1 MQFNTQTMLYSDL
14 LIPFEQQVFLTKPD
28 LSEEESLEL
37 ASMLFFDSLK
47 LQININDDTS
57 LTQSTIDRLSIIFLN
72 RFFDREI
79 GFETERKF
87 RMKLKSIINS
97 KSDYYSRKFS
107 ISFNNFLK
115 ENVSFK
121 KVYERGRNSTINTI
135 NEATG
140 IGSSESKNDDTRNNN
155 VSRNT
160 NDNNFTRDIIEN
172 TPDERLN
179 LTSNASDG
187 SGVINKASQIQE
199 HKTTN
204 KQDLTGNETSTG
216 NQTGTASYNSKDN
229 LNSDTT
235 GHEQENYDDSTKGY
249 DFRNVTQGKVY
260 QDYLNS
266 LESVFDEIL
275 EDCDKCFMQIWI

>member
-1 MQFNTQTMLYSDL
+1 MQFNIQTMQYSDL
-14 LIPFEQQVFLTKPD
+14 LIPFEQKVYETQPE

-37 ASMLFFDSLK
+37 ASMLFFEKLK
-47 LQININDDTS
+47 LDFKINNDPI
-57 LTQSTIDRLSIIFLN
+57 LTQATIDRLSIMFLD

-87 RMKLKSIINS
+87 RMKLKSVLNS
-97 KSDYYSRKFS
+97 RSDYYSHKFS
-107 ISFNNFLK
+107 LSFISFLK
-115 ENVSFK
+115 DNVSLK
-121 KVYERGRNSTINTI
+121 KEYDRTRNSNINAQ

-140 IGSSESKNDDTRNNN
+140 TGTSENTSDDTRSND
-155 VSRNT
+155 VTRNT
-160 NDNNFTRDIIEN
+160 NNNNFTRDLLEN

-199 HKTTN
+199 HKTTD

-229 LNSDTT
+229 LNSNTT
-235 GHEQENYDDSTKGY
+235 GNETENYDDSTIGY
-249 DFRNVTQGKVY
+249 DYRNVSQGRVY
-260 QDYLNS
+260 QDFVNS
-266 LESVFDEIL
+266 LQNVFEEIL

>member
-1 MQFNTQTMLYSDL
+1 MQFNIQTMLYSDL
-14 LIPFEQQVFLTKPD
+14 LIPYEQKIYETKPD
-28 LSEEESLEL
+28 LDEEESLEL
-37 ASMLFFDSLK
+37 ASMLYFDSLK
-47 LQININDDTS
+47 LDLLINNDKT
-57 LTQSTIDRLSIIFLN
+57 LTQATIDKFALVFLN

-79 GFETERKF
+79 GYETKRKF
-87 RMKLKSIINS
+87 KMKLKSVLNS
-97 KSDYYSRKFS
+97 RSDYYSQKFS

-115 ENVSFK
+115 ENVSLRK
-121 KVYERGRNSTINTI
+121 EYERGRNSNINTV

-140 IGSSESKNDDTRNNN
+140 TGSSQNKSDDTRVND

-179 LTSNASDG
+179 LTSNSTDG

-204 KQDLTGNETSTG
+204 KQDLNGNETSTG

-229 LNSDTT
+229 INSDTT
-235 GHEQENYDDSTKGY
+235 GVEKETYDDSTVGF
-249 DFRNVTQGKVY
+249 DFRNVTQGRVY

-266 LESVFDEIL
+266 LQNVFEEML
-275 EDCDKCFMQIWI
+275 EDCDKCFMQIWV

>member
-1 MQFNTQTMLYSDL
+1 MQFNVQTMLYSDL
-14 LIPFEQQVFLTKPD
+14 LIPFEQKVFLTQPE
-28 LSEEESLEL
+28 LNEEESLEL

-47 LQININDDTS
+47 LDLNINDDNI
-57 LTQSTIDRLSIIFLN
+57 LTQATVDRLALNFLN

-97 KSDYYSRKFS
+97 RADYYSQKFS
-107 ISFNNFLK
+107 LSFTKFLNANVYLKK
-115 ENVSFK
+115 E
-121 KVYERGRNSTINTI
+121 YERGRNTNVNTV

-140 IGSSESKNDDTRNNN
+140 TGDSTNTSDDTRTND
-155 VSRNT
+155 VTRNT
-160 NDNNFTRDIIEN
+160 GDKNFTRDIIEN

-179 LTSNASDG
+179 LTSNSSDG

-204 KQDLTGNETSTG
+204 NQDLTGNETSTG
-216 NQTGTASYNSKDN
+216 NQTGSASYNSKDN

-235 GHEQENYDDSTKGY
+235 GVEKENYDDSTKGY
-249 DFRNVTQGKVY
+249 DFRNVSQGKVY
-260 QDYLNS
+260 QDYVNS
-266 LESVFDEIL
+266 LQNVFEEIL
-275 EDCDKCFMQIWI
+275 EDCDKCFLQIWV

>member
-1 MQFNTQTMLYSDL
+1 MQFNIQTMLYSDF
-14 LIPFEQQVFLTKPD
+14 LIPYEQKVYETKPD
-28 LSEEESLEL
+28 IDEEASLEL

-47 LQININDDTS
+47 LELNINNDQQ
-57 LTQSTIDRLSIIFLN
+57 LTQATIDRLALMFLN

-87 RMKLKSIINS
+87 RMKLKSVLNT
-97 KSDYYSRKFS
+97 KSDYYSQKFS

-115 ENVSFK
+115 ENVDLK
-121 KVYERGRNSTINTI
+121 KVYERGRNTNVNTV

-140 IGSSESKNDDTRNNN
+140 IGDSTNTSDDTRTND
-155 VSRNT
+155 VTRNT
-160 NDNNFTRDIIEN
+160 GDKNFTRDIVEN

-179 LTSNASDG
+179 LTSNSADG

-204 KQDLTGNETSTG
+204 NQDLTGNERSTG
-216 NQTGTASYNSKDN
+216 NQTGSASYNSKDN

-235 GHEQENYDDSTKGY
+235 GVEKENYDDSTKGY

-260 QDYLNS
+260 RDYIDS
-266 LESVFDEIL
+266 LQNVFEEIL
-275 EDCDKCFMQIWI
+275 DDCDKCFMQIWI

>member
-1 MQFNTQTMLYSDL
+1 MQFNIQTLLYSDF
-14 LIPFEQQVFLTKPD
+14 LIPYEQKVYETKPD
-28 LSEEESLEL
+28 IDEEASLEL

-47 LQININDDTS
+47 LEININNDQQ
-57 LTQSTIDRLSIIFLN
+57 LTQATIDRLALMFLN

-87 RMKLKSIINS
+87 KMKLKSILNT
-97 KSDYYSRKFS
+97 KSDYYSQKFS

-115 ENVSFK
+115 ENVDLK
-121 KVYERGRNSTINTI
+121 KVYERGRNTNVNTV

-140 IGSSESKNDDTRNNN
+140 TGDSTNTSNDTRTNN
-155 VSRNT
+155 VTRNT
-160 NDNNFTRDIIEN
+160 GDKNFTRDIIEN

-179 LTSNASDG
+179 LTSNSADG

-204 KQDLTGNETSTG
+204 NQDLTGNESSTG
-216 NQTGTASYNSKDN
+216 NQTGSASYNSKDN

-235 GHEQENYDDSTKGY
+235 GVETENYDDSTKGY

-260 QDYLNS
+260 RDYIDS
-266 LESVFDEIL
+266 LQNVFEEIL
-275 EDCDKCFMQIWI
+275 EDCDKCFMQIWV

>member
-1 MQFNTQTMLYSDL
+1 MQFNIQTMLYSDL
-14 LIPFEQQVFLTKPD
+14 LIPFEQKIYLTKPD
-28 LSEEESLEL
+28 LNEEESLEL

-47 LQININDDTS
+47 LELNINNDTE
-57 LTQSTIDRLSIIFLN
+57 LTQKTIDRLSLMFLN
-72 RFFDREI
+72 RYFDRQI

-97 KSDYYSRKFS
+97 KSDYYSQKFS
-107 ISFNNFLK
+107 ISFNDFLK
-115 ENVSFK
+115 NNVDIGK
-121 KVYERGRNSTINTI
+121 TYDRGRNSTVNAT

-140 IGSSESKNDDTRNNN
+140 TGSSESKNDDTRNNN
-155 VSRNT
+155 VTRNT

-216 NQTGTASYNSKDN
+216 TQNGTASYNSKDN
-229 LNSDTT
+229 LKSDTVGNET
-235 GHEQENYDDSTKGY
+235 ENYSDSNTGY

-260 QDYLNS
+260 QDYLNA
-266 LESVFDEIL
+266 LQNVFEEIL
-275 EDCDKCFMQIWI
+275 DDCDKCFMQIWV

>member
-1 MQFNTQTMLYSDL
+1 MQFNVQTMLYSDF
-14 LIPFEQQVFLTKPD
+14 LIPYEQKVYETKPD
-28 LSEEESLEL
+28 IDEESSLEL

-47 LQININDDTS
+47 LEINVNSDQQ
-57 LTQSTIDRLSIIFLN
+57 LTQATIDRLALMFLN

-87 RMKLKSIINS
+87 KMKLKSVLNT
-97 KSDYYSRKFS
+97 KSDYYSQKFS

-115 ENVSFK
+115 ENVDLK
-121 KVYERGRNSTINTI
+121 KVYERGRNTNVNTV

-140 IGSSESKNDDTRNNN
+140 TGDSTNTSDDTRTN
-155 VSRNT
+155 VVTRNT
-160 NDNNFTRDIIEN
+160 GDKNFTRDIIEN

-179 LTSNASDG
+179 LTSNSADG

-204 KQDLTGNETSTG
+204 NQDLTGNETSTG
-216 NQTGTASYNSKDN
+216 NQTGSASYNSKDN

-235 GHEQENYDDSTKGY
+235 GVEKENYDDSTKGY

-260 QDYLNS
+260 RDYIDS
-266 LESVFDEIL
+266 LQNVFEDIL
-275 EDCDKCFMQIWI
+275 DDCDKCFMQIWV

>member
-1 MQFNTQTMLYSDL
+1 MQFNVQTMLYSDL
-14 LIPFEQQVFLTKPD
+14 LIPFEQKIFTTQPELN
-28 LSEEESLEL
+28 EEESLEL

-47 LQININDDTS
+47 LDLKINDDNI
-57 LTQSTIDRLSIIFLN
+57 LTQATIDRLSIIFLN

-97 KSDYYSRKFS
+97 KSDYYSQKFS
-107 ISFNNFLK
+107 LSFMKLLK
-115 ENVSFK
+115 ENVDLK
-121 KVYERGRNSTINTI
+121 KEYERGRNTNVNTV

-140 IGSSESKNDDTRNNN
+140 SGTSDNTSDDTRTND
-155 VSRNT
+155 VTRNT
-160 NDNNFTRDIIEN
+160 SDKNFTRDIIEN

-179 LTSNASDG
+179 LTSNSADG

-204 KQDLTGNETSTG
+204 NQDLTGKETSKG
-216 NQTGTASYNSKDN
+216 NQSGSASYNSKDN

-235 GHEQENYDDSTKGY
+235 GNEQEDYKDSTKGY

-266 LESVFDEIL
+266 LQNVFDEIL
-275 EDCDKCFMQIWI
+275 EDCDKCFMQIWV

>member
-187 SGVINKASQIQE
+187 SGVINKASHIQE

-275 EDCDKCFMQIWI
+275 EDCDKCFMQIWV

>member
-1 MQFNTQTMLYSDL
+1 MQFNIQTMLYSDF
-14 LIPFEQQVFLTKPD
+14 LIPYEQKVYETKPD
-28 LSEEESLEL
+28 IDEEASLEL

-47 LQININDDTS
+47 LEVNINNDQQ
-57 LTQSTIDRLSIIFLN
+57 LTQATIDRLALMFLN

-87 RMKLKSIINS
+87 KMKLKSILNT
-97 KSDYYSRKFS
+97 KSDYYSQKFS
-107 ISFNNFLK
+107 LSFNSFLK
-115 ENVSFK
+115 ENVDLK
-121 KVYERGRNSTINTI
+121 KVYERGRNTNVNTV

-140 IGSSESKNDDTRNNN
+140 TGDSTNTSDDTRTND
-155 VSRNT
+155 VTRNT
-160 NDNNFTRDIIEN
+160 GDKNFTRDIIEH

-179 LTSNASDG
+179 LTSNSADG

-204 KQDLTGNETSTG
+204 NQDLTGNETSTG
-216 NQTGTASYNSKDN
+216 NQTGSASYNSKDN

-235 GHEQENYDDSTKGY
+235 GVEKENYNDSTKGY

-260 QDYLNS
+260 RDYIDS
-266 LESVFDEIL
+266 LQNVFEEIL
-275 EDCDKCFMQIWI
+275 DDCDKCFMQIWV